1 MDAKE
6 IAETIIKNNAV
17 YTWSDKTMQL
27 AQAYLDLLKQQEGKV
42 LVPQALEA
50 KNAELAEAL
59 SSSHCP
65 KPVCDNKTV
74 GHCISSGNCGCDNKQ
89 ALQENK

>member
-1 MDAKE
+1 MKAKE

-42 LVPQALEA
+42 LVPLEPTEKMIHNFVDVWFKGKWPRWSA
-50 KNAELAEAL
+50 DPIPDKERFHESYKAM
-59 SSSHCP
+59 
-65 KPVCDNKTV
+65 
-74 GHCISSGNCGCDNKQ
+74 I
-89 ALQENK
+89 QENK